1 MCGMVALLLFVMYL
15 YCPSA
20 AIKLQSI
27 EFVNVYCNTVSFAI
41 INQITSSMVHLLSL
55 SPTLIVLSLQCFASS
70 SLVVDGFVHSSIP
83 KVKQSIHKQKRYHP
97 FTGRCQQ
104 FHSSTEYAGFISR
117 SETHQL
123 KISRTELNLS
133 TPTQSEY
140 DVSDIESIWEVYV
153 SQSSN
158 KNNKEKGTS
167 ISPSAIIQ
175 TFISLAPSRNNIKVS
190 SAEFTPT
197 KNNKQ
202 KGKGSTVRCIQRKR
216 SGGVY
221 REIGNAIEVT
231 NVDSVDK
238 VYRIMTKHMELGEI
252 NDKAVDC
259 MKSYIEGNMNLDEG
273 DPSKA
278 ISLYDQSLE
287 SIKRVLPASSADQL
301 PKGLILMKRAN
312 AYLLRAENHRMILR
326 TLVTDLT
333 EAVPSDSTM
342 KILYQTVSTHPAL
355 SPSIFSRLAG
365 DSKVQQQKFRGIRYR
380 HDLYEFALLHAVQDS
395 LQATQLLPQNSNAWL
410 LAGECL
416 GELRKLKESNQYY
429 LRALELDPT
438 KEDELR
444 SVMEKN
450 RISQEFMEQAVKS
463 GFSGD
468 TLRLALDVSA

>member
-1 MCGMVALLLFVMYL
+1 MREM
-15 YCPSA
+15 
-20 AIKLQSI
+20 
-27 EFVNVYCNTVSFAI
+27 
-41 INQITSSMVHLLSL
+41 MVHLLRL
-55 SPTLIVLSLQCFASS
+55 SPTLIGLSLQCFASS
-70 SLVVDGFVHSSIP
+70 SLVVYGFVHSSIP
-83 KVKQSIHKQKRYHP
+83 KVKQLIHKQRRYHP
-97 FTGRCQQ
+97 FIGRCQQ
-104 FHSSTEYAGFISR
+104 FHPSTSL
-117 SETHQL
+117 T
-123 KISRTELNLS
+123 
-133 TPTQSEY
+133 EY

-153 SQSSN
+153 SQSSTT

-167 ISPSAIIQ
+167 LPSSSIIQ

-190 SAEFTPT
+190 PAEFTST
-197 KNNKQ
+197 KSNKQ
-202 KGKGSTVRCIQRKR
+202 KGKGPTVRCIQRKR

-221 REIGNAIEVT
+221 REIGNAIEIT

-252 NDKAVDC
+252 NDKAVDS
-259 MKSYIEGNMNLDEG
+259 MKSYIEGNMNLDED

-278 ISLYDQSLE
+278 ISLYDQALE
-287 SIKRVLPASSADQL
+287 SINRVLPASSADQL

-312 AYLLRAENHRMILR
+312 AYLLRAENHRTTLR

-333 EAVPSDSTM
+333 ESVPSEQTM
-342 KILYQTVSTHPAL
+342 KILYQTVSTHPSL
-355 SPSIFSRLAG
+355 SSSIFSRLAG

-380 HDLYEFALLHAVQDS
+380 HDMYEFALLHAVQDS

-444 SVMEKN
+444 SVTEKN
-450 RISQEFMEQAVKS
+450 RVSQEFMEQAMKS

>member
-1 MCGMVALLLFVMYL
+1 
-15 YCPSA
+15 
-20 AIKLQSI
+20 
-27 EFVNVYCNTVSFAI
+27 
-41 INQITSSMVHLLSL
+41 
-55 SPTLIVLSLQCFASS
+55 
-70 SLVVDGFVHSSIP
+70 VDGFVHLSSSE
-83 KVKQSIHKQKRYHP
+83 VKRSIHKQKRYHP
-97 FTGRCQQ
+97 FIGRCQQ
-104 FHSSTEYAGFISR
+104 FHPSTSLTEYDRYLKRSR
-117 SETHQL
+117 CQ
-123 KISRTELNLS
+123 LNLS

-153 SQSSN
+153 SQSTN
-158 KNNKEKGTS
+158 TKNNNKEKGSS
-167 ISPSAIIQ
+167 IPSSSIIQ

-190 SAEFTPT
+190 PAEFTST

-202 KGKGSTVRCIQRKR
+202 KGKGPTVRCIQRKR

-221 REIGNAIEVT
+221 REIGNAIEIT

-259 MKSYIEGNMNLDEG
+259 MKNYLEGNMNLDEG

-278 ISLYDQSLE
+278 ISLYDQALE
-287 SIKRVLPASSADQL
+287 SIKRVQPASSADQL

-312 AYLLRAENHRMILR
+312 AYLLRAENHRTTLR

-333 EAVPSDSTM
+333 DTVPSEQTM
-342 KILYQTVSTHPAL
+342 KILYQTVSTHPSL
-355 SPSIFSRLAG
+355 SSSIFSRLAS

-380 HDLYEFALLHAVQDS
+380 HDMYEFALLHAVQDS
-395 LQATQLLPQNSNAWL
+395 LQATQLLPKNSNAWL

-450 RISQEFMEQAVKS
+450 RVSQEFMEQAIRS

>member
-1 MCGMVALLLFVMYL
+1 M
-15 YCPSA
+15 
-20 AIKLQSI
+20 
-27 EFVNVYCNTVSFAI
+27 
-41 INQITSSMVHLLSL
+41 MVHLLRL
-55 SPTLIVLSLQCFASS
+55 SPTLIVLSLQCFVSS
-70 SLVVDGFVHSSIP
+70 PLAVDSFVHPSIS
-83 KVKQSIHKQKRYHP
+83 KVKRSIHKQKRYHP

-104 FHSSTEYAGFISR
+104 FHSSTEYAGFLRR
-117 SETHQL
+117 SKTHQL
-123 KISRTELNLS
+123 KRSRTELNLS

-153 SQSSN
+153 SQSKN
-158 KNNKEKGTS
+158 NNKEKGAS
-167 ISPSAIIQ
+167 IPSSSIIQ
-175 TFISLAPSRNNIKVS
+175 AFISLAPSRNNIKVS
-190 SAEFTPT
+190 SAEFTSP

-221 REIGNAIEVT
+221 RDIGNAIEVT

-252 NDKAVDC
+252 NEKAVDS

-273 DPSKA
+273 EPSKA
-278 ISLYDQSLE
+278 ISLYDQALE
-287 SIKRVLPASSADQL
+287 SIKRVHPASSADQL

-312 AYLLRAENHRMILR
+312 AYLLRAENHRTTLR

-333 EAVPSDSTM
+333 DTVPSEQTM
-342 KILYQTVSTHPAL
+342 KILYQTVSTHPSL
-355 SPSIFSRLAG
+355 SSSIFSRLAG

-380 HDLYEFALLHAVQDS
+380 HDMYEFALLHAVQDS

-450 RISQEFMEQAVKS
+450 RVSQEFMEQAIKS